1 MILSLKK
8 ANINDCKE
16 IQTMQQKSFQTLL
29 NKYNDIKTNPATEP
43 LERIVEKMNQDF
55 TDYYFIQLEK
65 QNIGAVRVVKLPGN
79 IFRIAPMF
87 ILPEFNGNGYAQEAI
102 KIVEALYPLARG
114 WQLDTIKEESKLCYL
129 YEKMGYKTTG
139 KEEVIQS
146 NMTIVYYAK
155 S

>member
-8 ANINDCKE
+8 ADINDCKE
-16 IQTMQQKSFQTLL
+16 IQTMQQKSFRTLL

-102 KIVEALYPLARG
+102 KIVEALYPLASG